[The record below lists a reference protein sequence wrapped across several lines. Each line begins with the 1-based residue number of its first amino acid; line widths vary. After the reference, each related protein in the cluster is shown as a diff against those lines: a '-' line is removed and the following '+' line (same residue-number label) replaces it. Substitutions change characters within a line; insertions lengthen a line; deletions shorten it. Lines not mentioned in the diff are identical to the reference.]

1 MTRVLIVEDNRTIAA
16 GIRTAMEWDDIE
28 ARTARDGQEGL
39 DRIRMWLPDVVILD
53 LMLPKVDG
61 LEVLRLMR
69 EDGFTT
75 PVLILSARGDDIDKL
90 RGFRTGCDDY
100 VTKPFSLAELLAR
113 VDALARR
120 GLASADRRRRAT
132 GESFAG
138 LQLSAATREVRFK
151 GSPIE
156 LRPRE
161 FDLLLALV
169 RRGGA
174 AVSRRDLLR
183 EVWGYSDEV
192 ESRTIDS
199 HLVEVRRRLAEAGV
213 DTVQILTVRKV
224 GYRVLAEST
233 AGDGIS
239 GSEP

>member
-16 GIRTAMEWDDIE
+16 GIRSAMEADNIE
-28 ARTARDGQEGL
+28 TRIARDGQEGL
-39 DRIRMWLPDVVILD
+39 ERIRMWDPDVVVLD
-53 LMLPKVDG
+53 LMLPKLDG
-61 LEVLRLMR
+61 LEVLRMMR
-69 EDGFTT
+69 EEGVDT

-90 RGFRTGCDDY
+90 RGFRTGADDY

-120 GLASADRRRRAT
+120 GLAAPDRRRRAA

-138 LQLSAATREVRFK
+138 LELSPATREVRFA
-151 GSPIE
+151 GSAID

-213 DTVQILTVRKV
+213 DRVRIRTVRKV
-224 GYRVLAEST
+224 GYRLLAEPPERDEIRST
-233 AGDGIS
+233 EA
-239 GSEP
+239 